1 MWRETTQTH
10 IHKEK
15 TILSFRRIASLVVGF
30 QLSEMPLGTD
40 TLGFGGGLSFLQAI
54 YLGMCFTGGP
64 AAGAKPWAYVAQY
77 AAHLCG

>member
-1 MWRETTQTH
+1 
-10 IHKEK
+10 
-15 TILSFRRIASLVVGF
+15 
-30 QLSEMPLGTD
+30 MPLGTD

-64 AAGAKPWAYVAQY
+64 AAGAKPWANVAQY